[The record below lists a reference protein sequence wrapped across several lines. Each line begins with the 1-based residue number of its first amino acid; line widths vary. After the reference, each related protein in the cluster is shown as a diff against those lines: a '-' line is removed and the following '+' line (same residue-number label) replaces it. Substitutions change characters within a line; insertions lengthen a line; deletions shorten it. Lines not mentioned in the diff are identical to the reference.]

1 MNKFEASINGI
12 RHRLVIQVLSVILFA
27 ASCTTP
33 KEFVYLND
41 IDSLKDT
48 LLGPIR
54 PFKET
59 IIKPEDQISI
69 YVTAYSPE
77 DVQMFNSLFQGSG
90 GQSTTQMGR
99 AQTNPAVGYIVDKN
113 GMVTLPY
120 IGEFLAAGLTLREM
134 EIFLSKQL
142 ERFVKQP
149 IVKVRFI
156 NHFITVIGDVGGQG
170 QGQIPMVTEQMT
182 LFDVLARAGG
192 LNITAIRDN
201 ILVVREE
208 NGYRRTGRVN
218 VLSKTVYDN
227 PYFYLQNRDMVYVE
241 PVQASYINRSE
252 RLTKALGPFTAITGI
267 IALVFTMVQ
276 LFR

>member
-1 MNKFEASINGI
+1 MNKIAACLNGI
-12 RHRLVIQVLSVILFA
+12 RPRLFIQALSVILFA

-59 IIKPEDQISI
+59 IIKTDDQISI
-69 YVTAYSPE
+69 NVTAYSPE
-77 DVQMFNSLFQGSG
+77 DVQMFNNLFQGSG
-90 GQSTTQMGR
+90 GQSSSPMGG
-99 AQTNPAVGYIVDKN
+99 AQTSPTAGYIVDKN

-120 IGEFLAAGLTLREM
+120 VGEFLAAGLTIREM

-156 NHFITVIGDVGGQG
+156 NHFINVIGDVGGA
-170 QGQIPMVTEQMT
+170 GQIPMVTEQMT
-182 LFDVLARAGG
+182 LFDVLARSGG
-192 LNITAIRDN
+192 LSVSAIRDN

-227 PYFYLQNRDMVYVE
+227 PYFYLQHRDMVYVE
-241 PVQASYINRSE
+241 PVQASYMTRSE
-252 RLTKALGPFTAITGI
+252 RLTKALGPFTAITGV
-267 IALVFTMVQ
+267 IAIVFTMLQ
-276 LFR
+276 IFRQ

>member
-1 MNKFEASINGI
+1 MKKIVVCLNGI
-12 RHRLVIQVLSVILFA
+12 RHRLLIPALSVILFA

-33 KEFVYLND
+33 KEYVYLND
-41 IDSLKDT
+41 IDSLRDT

-59 IIKPEDQISI
+59 IIKPDDQISI
-69 YVTAYSPE
+69 NVTAYSPE
-77 DVQMFNSLFQGSG
+77 DVQMFNNLFQGSG
-90 GQSTTQMGR
+90 GQSAAPMGGG
-99 AQTNPAVGYIVDKN
+99 QTNPAVGYIVDKN

-156 NHFITVIGDVGGQG
+156 NHFINVIGDVGGS
-170 QGQIPMVTEQMT
+170 GQITMVTEQMT
-182 LFDVLARAGG
+182 LFDVLARSGG
-192 LNITAIRDN
+192 LNMSAIRDN

-227 PYFYLQNRDMVYVE
+227 PYFYLQHRDMVYVE
-241 PVQASYINRSE
+241 PVHASYMTRSE